1 MRAFILLTLA
11 AVATAELCS
20 TKGKARKADTETI
33 NQVKAIVRTGAGFLF
48 GQSCPKL
55 AGNIEKVA
63 FGGACRNLAKQAVCY
78 GIRTAERYDGVT
90 MVSYGQL
97 AGGVDNIAEIGNLA
111 CAEGVACYK
120 QIARHVKNCMKAN
133 ANFVDETV
141 AAAEMA
147 YRANAEAQVQDFV
160 SSQANTLF
168 GELASLAMGEFSS
181 VADVQDFIDEFVSDD
196 LKSQIE
202 DDAAAAAKEVAKLAR
217 SFCNTGCI
225 DKTATFVKA
234 LFNAMN
240 NGQCVD
246 ARYFCGP
253 CKDNAH
259 TWFTSGGSIPCC
271 LNKVIAAGIKAFK
284 HVADNYGD
292 QVEEW
297 AGMVSAE
304 LSEAANEKAEEIK
317 AAILE
322 QAVCIAETYSD
333 HKPVCA

>member
-11 AVATAELCS
+11 AVATAELCN
-20 TKGKARKADTETI
+20 TKGRAKKADMDTI
-33 NQVKAIVRTGAGFLF
+33 AQVKAVVRTGAGFLF

-55 AGNIEKVA
+55 ANDIEKVV
-63 FGGACRNLAKQAVCY
+63 FQGACRNLAKQAVCY

-90 MVSYGQL
+90 EVSYGQL

-120 QIARHVKNCMKAN
+120 QIAKHVKKCMKTN
-133 ANFVDETV
+133 PNFVDETV

-147 YRANAEAQVQDFV
+147 YRANAQAQVEDFV

-196 LKSQIE
+196 LKAQIE
-202 DDAAAAAKEVAKLAR
+202 SDAAAAAKEVAKLAR

-225 DKTATFVKA
+225 DKTATFVKD

-240 NGQCVD
+240 NGQCVN
-246 ARYFCGP
+246 ARFFCGP

-259 TWFTSGGSIPCC
+259 AWFSSGGSIPCC
-271 LNKVIAAGIKAFK
+271 LNKVIAKGIEAFDY
-284 HVADNYGD
+284 VADNYGA

-304 LSEAANEKAEEIK
+304 LSAEANAKAAEIEAEIK
-317 AAILE
+317 KQAA
-322 QAVCIAETYSD
+322 CIAETYNE